1 MLYFSTKPI
10 EPFKKTEFLKKSNY
24 WKLLSDF
31 NFNYLPSNISF
42 NTNINRQYN
51 QQFRQVDVEGLGL
64 EPLFRR
70 NFMFN
75 YHMVLIII

>member
-1 MLYFSTKPI
+1 MLINKQVHLIMLYSFQPKPI
-10 EPFKKTEFLKKSNY
+10 EPFKKTEFLKKSSY

-51 QQFRQVDVEGLGL
+51 RQQFRQVDVEVLGW
-64 EPLFRR
+64 
-70 NFMFN
+70 N
-75 YHMVLIII
+75 HM